1 MATTTDHELGIA
13 KPFIDGAWRERTSL
27 GSIDHVNPA
36 TGRVNGAVAMSGAAE
51 VDAAVAAAK
60 GAHPAWRAM
69 PGDQRRGILQRI
81 DERLQKELESLGR
94 TTTLELGHP
103 LFTSIGLSWL
113 CSSWFG
119 YYAGWCDKI
128 EGATVPLTGANTG
141 FDYTLLEPY
150 GVVGIILTWNGP
162 MVSVGMKVA
171 PALAAGNCV
180 VLKTPEQ
187 APYSV
192 GRFVEIALEAG
203 LPPGVLQVLPG
214 GAEAGDRLV
223 RHGHV
228 RKISFTGGIP
238 TARKIMAAASE
249 TLTPLV
255 FELGGKS
262 ANVVFADADIEAA
275 VNRTVSSCY
284 TLAGQGCVIST
295 RLLAERSIYDQVVAA
310 ASGKAAKLVVGDPF
324 AKETVVGPV
333 VSKES
338 YERILGVIDDARGK
352 GRARVVTGGSAVDR
366 ASLPAE
372 NAGGFFI
379 QPTVLADVAPESSLA
394 QQEVFGPVMSIIP
407 FDGEAEAVAIANGT
421 SYGLGTF
428 LHTRDV
434 ARVHRLVPQFESGT
448 VSVNGVSALPPAA
461 PFGGYKQSGFGRE
474 GGRDG
479 LIEFLQVKNVHIH
492 F

>member
-1 MATTTDHELGIA
+1 
-13 KPFIDGAWRERTSL
+13 
-27 GSIDHVNPA
+27 
-36 TGRVNGAVAMSGAAE
+36 
-51 VDAAVAAAK
+51 
-60 GAHPAWRAM
+60 
-69 PGDQRRGILQRI
+69 
-81 DERLQKELESLGR
+81 
-94 TTTLELGHP
+94 
-103 LFTSIGLSWL
+103 
-113 CSSWFG
+113 
-119 YYAGWCDKI
+119 
-128 EGATVPLTGANTG
+128 
-141 FDYTLLEPY
+141 
-150 GVVGIILTWNGP
+150 

-187 APYSV
+187 APYTV
-192 GRFVEIALEAG
+192 ARFGEIALEAG

-223 RHGHV
+223 RHPDVH
-228 RKISFTGGIP
+228 KISFTGGIG
-238 TARKIMAAASE
+238 TAKKIMAAASD

-262 ANVVFADADIEAA
+262 ANIVFADADVEA
-275 VNRTVSSCY
+275 VSSCY

-295 RLLAERSIYDQVVAA
+295 RLLVERPIYDSVVSATA
-310 ASGKAAKLVVGDPF
+310 RKVANLVVGDPF

-333 VSKES
+333 VSKDA
-338 YERILGVIDDARGK
+338 YQRVLGVIDGARGSA
-352 GRARVVTGGSAVDR
+352 GARVVTGGSAVDR
-366 ASLPAE
+366 ATLPAA

-379 QPTVLADVAPESSLA
+379 QPTVLADVVPESSLA

-407 FDGEAEAVAIANGT
+407 FEGEDEAVAIANGT

-428 LHTRDV
+428 LQTRDV
-434 ARVHRLVPQFESGT
+434 SRVHRLVPRLESGT
-448 VSVNGVSALPPAA
+448 VSVNGSSALPPAA

-479 LIEFLQVKNVHIH
+479 LMEFLQVKNVHIN

>member
-13 KPFIDGAWRERTSL
+13 KAFIDGGWRERTSL
-27 GSIDHVNPA
+27 GSIDPVNPA
-36 TGRVNGAVAMSGAAE
+36 TGRVNGTVAMSGAAE

-60 GAHPAWRAM
+60 AAQAAWRAM
-69 PGDQRRGILQRI
+69 PGDQRRPILQRI
-81 DERLQKELESLGR
+81 DERIQKELESLGR

-103 LFTSIGLSWL
+103 LYSSIGLSWL

-128 EGATVPLTGANTG
+128 EGSTVPLTGANTG
-141 FDYTLLEPY
+141 FDYTSLEPY
-150 GVVGIILTWNGP
+150 GVVGIVLTWNGP

-203 LPPGVLQVLPG
+203 LPSGVLQVLPG
-214 GAEAGDRLV
+214 GGEAGDRLV
-223 RHGHV
+223 RHPDV

-249 TLTPLV
+249 NLTPLV

-262 ANVVFADADIEAA
+262 ANVVFADADLEAA

-310 ASGKAAKLVVGDPF
+310 ASRKAASLVVGDPF

-333 VSKES
+333 VSKDA
-338 YERILGVIDDARGK
+338 YQRILGVLDDARSRG
-352 GRARVVTGGSAVDR
+352 GARIVTGGSAVDR

-379 QPTVLADVAPESSLA
+379 QPTVLADVPPESSLA

-407 FDGEAEAVAIANGT
+407 FETEDEAVAIANGT

-434 ARVHRLVPQFESGT
+434 SRVHRLVPRFESGT

-479 LIEFLQVKNVHIH
+479 LMEFLQVKNVHIH

>member
-1 MATTTDHELGIA
+1 MATTTEHELGIA
-13 KPFIDGAWRERTSL
+13 RPFIDGGWLERTSL

-36 TGRVNGAVAMSGAAE
+36 TGRVNGTVAMSGAAE

-60 GAHPAWRAM
+60 AAHPAWRTL
-69 PGDQRRGILQRI
+69 PGDQRRRILQRI
-81 DERLQKELESLGR
+81 DERLQSELESLGR

-103 LFTSIGLSWL
+103 LYSSIGLSWL

-141 FDYTLLEPY
+141 FDYTLLEPF

-192 GRFVEIALEAG
+192 GRFAEIALEAG

-214 GAEAGDRLV
+214 GGEAGDRLV
-223 RHGHV
+223 RHADV

-262 ANVVFADADIEAA
+262 ANIVFADADLEAA
-275 VNRTVSSCY
+275 VRMTVSSCY

-295 RLLAERSIYDQVVAA
+295 RLLAERSIYDQVVTA
-310 ASGKAAKLVVGDPF
+310 ASGRAASLVVGDPF
-324 AKETVVGPV
+324 AKETIVGPV
-333 VSKES
+333 VNRDA
-338 YERILGVIDDARGK
+338 YQRVLGVIADARSLG
-352 GRARVVTGGSAVDR
+352 GARVVTGGSAVDR

-407 FDGEAEAVAIANGT
+407 FDGEDEAVAIANGT

-434 ARVHRLVPQFESGT
+434 SRVHRLVSRFESGT

-479 LIEFLQVKNVHIH
+479 LMEFLQVKNVHIN

>member
-1 MATTTDHELGIA
+1 MSTTEHELGTA
-13 KPFIDGAWRERTSL
+13 RPFIDGRWIESTSL
-27 GSIDHVNPA
+27 GAIDHVNPA

-51 VDAAVAAAK
+51 VDRAVAAAK
-60 GAHPAWRAM
+60 AALPAWRAM
-69 PGDQRRGILQRI
+69 RGDDRRKILQRI
-81 DERLQKELESLGR
+81 EELLTGQFEALGR

-103 LFTSIGLSWL
+103 LFSSIGLSYL
-113 CSSWFG
+113 CSTWFG

-128 EGATVPLTGANTG
+128 EGSTVPLTGVSRG

-187 APYSV
+187 APYTV
-192 GRFVEIALEAG
+192 ARFAEIALEAG

-214 GAEAGDRLV
+214 GVEAGDSLV
-223 RHGHV
+223 RHPDV
-228 RKISFTGGIP
+228 RKVSFTGGIL
-238 TARKIMAAASE
+238 TAKKIMAAASE

-262 ANVVFADADIEAA
+262 ANIVFSDADLESAIGM
-275 VNRTVSSCY
+275 TVSSCY

-295 RLLAERSIYDQVVAA
+295 RLLVERSIYDDVV
-310 ASGKAAKLVVGDPF
+310 SRTAAKVAQLVVGDPF
-324 AKETVVGPV
+324 SAATVVGPV
-333 VSKES
+333 VSEDAHR
-338 YERILGVIDDARGK
+338 RILGVLDEAR
-352 GRARVVTGGSAVDR
+352 RSSSVRVVAGGGPVDR
-366 ASLPAE
+366 ASLPAA
-372 NAGGFFI
+372 NADGFFV
-379 QPTVLADVAPESSLA
+379 QPTVLADVAPDSALA
-394 QQEVFGPVMSIIP
+394 QQEVFGPVLSILP
-407 FDGEAEAVAIANGT
+407 FDTEDEAVEIANGT

-428 LHTRDV
+428 LQTRDV
-434 ARVHRLVPQFESGT
+434 ARVHRLAARLESGT
-448 VSVNGVSALPPAA
+448 VSVNGATALPPAA
-461 PFGGYKQSGFGRE
+461 PFGGYKESGFGRE

-479 LIEFLQVKNVHIH
+479 LMEFLQVKNVHIN

>member
-1 MATTTDHELGIA
+1 MATTTAHELGTA
-13 KPFIDGAWRERTSL
+13 RPFIDGRWLESTSL
-27 GSIDHVNPA
+27 GLADHVNPA

-60 GAHPAWRAM
+60 AAHPAWRAM
-69 PGDQRRGILQRI
+69 PGDQRRRILQRI
-81 DERLQKELESLGR
+81 DELLAREFDTLGR

-103 LFTSIGLSWL
+103 LMSSIGLSYL

-128 EGATVPLTGANTG
+128 EGSTVPLTGFNTG

-187 APYSV
+187 APFTV
-192 GRFVEIALEAG
+192 ARFAEIALEED

-223 RHGHV
+223 RHPDV
-228 RKISFTGGIP
+228 RKVSFTGGIG
-238 TARKIMAAASE
+238 TAKRIMAAASD

-262 ANVVFADADIEAA
+262 ANLVFADADVATAI
-275 VNRTVSSCY
+275 NMTVTSCY

-295 RLLAERSIYDQVVAA
+295 RLLAQRPIYDEVVAA
-310 ASGKAAKLVVGDPF
+310 TARKVAGLTVGDPF
-324 AKETVVGPV
+324 DATTVVGPV
-333 VSKES
+333 VSRAS
-338 YERILGVIDDARGK
+338 YQRILGVIDGARGA
-352 GRARVVTGGSAVDR
+352 GGARVVSGAAAVAR
-366 ASLPAE
+366 KALPAA
-372 NAGGFFI
+372 NADGFFI
-379 QPTVLADVAPESSLA
+379 EPRVFADVAPESVLA

-407 FDGEAEAVAIANGT
+407 FDSEEEAVAIANGT

-428 LHTRDV
+428 LHTRDL
-434 ARVHRLVPQFESGT
+434 ARAHRLAAQLESGT
-448 VSVNGVSALPPAA
+448 VSVNGSTALPPAA

-479 LIEFLQVKNVHIH
+479 LMEFLQVKNVHIN